1 VIPYTNQDL
10 RKINWKQSAKRQKLQ
25 VSRYE
30 QEKDMPLMLLIDVS
44 DSASMGRKGV
54 DKRTVVEDAA
64 ALLALTAA
72 HKNIPVGAI
81 FFSDRVEGFLP
92 PATGQK
98 AAHRLVSRM
107 IGISPTGAGTDVRAG
122 IDFLQKSLSSRA
134 MVAVI
139 SDFLAPDFGGPL
151 AKIAGRHDVRA
162 IRAVDPTEQQPLPNV
177 GLVSLRDAESGEL
190 REVDTSNKANRA
202 EQTSKIRSRERR
214 LEEAFSSNR
223 IRPITLYT
231 DGDYARDLAEEF
243 RAKKGRR

>member
-1 VIPYTNQDL
+1 
-10 RKINWKQSAKRQKLQ
+10 
-25 VSRYE
+25 
-30 QEKDMPLMLLIDVS
+30 
-44 DSASMGRKGV
+44 
-54 DKRTVVEDAA
+54 
-64 ALLALTAA
+64 
-72 HKNIPVGAI
+72 
-81 FFSDRVEGFLP
+81 
-92 PATGQK
+92 
-98 AAHRLVSRM
+98 
-107 IGISPTGAGTDVRAG
+107 
-122 IDFLQKSLSSRA
+122 